1 MLTRDGACPTPSAPL
16 SSGQQAAA
24 ATVAS
29 HAWQDRYTKVK
40 LTEFLA
46 GGRAY
51 RTAGGGIFIPPGR
64 LSEVEMTAVLGIISG
79 LPLQQQQTPHSPA
92 AAAAAR
98 LAPSPSPSSQPQA
111 RSSPLDEGLMCRAS
125 VAATAADSQT
135 STDGGSW
142 GDDGHSDSGEHS
154 SEQRCAVLQPMP
166 ASSTCT
172 SLPACL
178 PACQLAHPPRLHLP
192 LVFLLASASQPPSN
206 LPAFI
211 LPCLPS

>member
-111 RSSPLDEGLMCRAS
+111 RSSPLDESLMCRAS

-154 SEQRCAVLQPMP
+154 SEQRCAVAQPMP
-166 ASSTCT
+166 SSSPCTC
-172 SLPACL
+172 LPACL
-178 PACQLAHPPRLHLP
+178 LNLHQPARLPDRTPSPPSLAH
-192 LVFLLASASQPPSN
+192 
-206 LPAFI
+206 
-211 LPCLPS
+211 